1 MKSQLS
7 VIFDLLRVKQWAK
20 NMLIF
25 AALVFTNNLF
35 NFPFFLKVLI
45 GFFLLSFASSSLYI
59 FNDINDCKEDRL
71 HPEKKFRP
79 IASGAVKTDF
89 AYTLSAIL
97 MTISLVCSYFLSV
110 PFFIIVL
117 IYAVMTV
124 FYTLKLKN
132 MVILDVFEIAAGFV
146 IRAAA
151 GALVISVTISPWLLI
166 CTTLVALFVA
176 LSKRRHELSLP
187 DSNKHRKVLQEY
199 SIPLLDQMISVV
211 TASTVVAYS
220 LYAFTSPTAEKHNYM
235 MLTVPFVL
243 YGIFRY
249 LYLVHKKNLGGSPEN
264 VFLKDIPMIVNIVL
278 YIISTIVIV
287 YFVR

>member
-1 MKSQLS
+1 MKKQASIIS
-7 VIFDLLRVKQWAK
+7 DLLRVKQWPK

-25 AALVFTNNLF
+25 GALVFTGNLF
-35 NFPFFLKVLI
+35 NLPFFLKVLL

-59 FNDINDCKEDRL
+59 FNDINDYKEDRL

-79 IASGAVKTDF
+79 IASGAVKKDF
-89 AYTLSAIL
+89 AYSLSAIL
-97 MTISLVCSYFLSV
+97 MLVSLTCSFFLSK
-110 PFFIIVL
+110 PFFIITL

-124 FYTLKLKN
+124 LYTLKLKH
-132 MVILDVFEIAAGFV
+132 MVILDVFEISTGFV

-151 GALVISVTISPWLLI
+151 GALIISVTISPWLLI
-166 CTTLVALFVA
+166 CTTLLALFVA

-187 DSNKHRKVLQEY
+187 DAQKHRKILQEY

-211 TASTVVAYS
+211 TASTVVAYT
-220 LYAFTSPTAEKHNYM
+220 LYTFTSQTAEKHNYLM
-235 MLTVPFVL
+235 FTVPFVL

-249 LYLVHKKNLGGSPEN
+249 LYLVHKKNLGGSPET

-278 YIISTIVIV
+278 YIISSIIIV
-287 YFVR
+287 YFIK